1 MPAAT
6 QTEPGPQEVR
16 SEEAHQMTRLRAIGI
31 ASALLLALV
40 ALQAQAQIIKS
51 RTETGAVNG
60 QIMNIDASGKMFTI
74 QETSGANWTFTVNKD
89 TSFMNDA
96 KKIQFTDLK
105 KGWTVVVNYD
115 SNMGLKPTGNVAL
128 QVETVDTP

>member
-1 MPAAT
+1 
-6 QTEPGPQEVR
+6 
-16 SEEAHQMTRLRAIGI
+16 MTRLRAIGI
-31 ASALLLALV
+31 ASALLLGLV
-40 ALQAQAQIIKS
+40 ALQAQAQTIKS

-74 QETSGANWTFTVNKD
+74 QETTGASWTFTVNKD
-89 TSFMNDA
+89 TSFRNDA